1 MASDER
7 EYWIAGGRDELK
19 SLEDLKVFVLVP
31 RSDVPSG
38 QRPLKGKLV
47 CKRKR
52 DDTGKVVRYKVR
64 YVAKGFAQRYGIDYD
79 KTTAPTV
86 RLESFRAILHLATTL
101 NWDLKQ
107 FDIKTAFLH
116 GILPE
121 DETMYMEQPPNFASL
136 GKEEWV
142 MQLMKS
148 IYGMKQASRIW
159 NQTFHNAI
167 AQMGFKC
174 LDCEWCVYRRDSP
187 TGTVIFAVHVDD
199 IIAAGSS
206 PQETEQ
212 FCDLLKSKWDITK
225 LGEPKHA
232 LGIAISRNHEDRTI
246 SLSQTA
252 KIDQLVDEYG
262 QHDARS
268 VDTPMVT
275 GIQLRQPDKSAPTP
289 ADVAEWSER
298 TPYRSL
304 VGSLMY
310 IAVATRPDISY
321 AVRRLSSFLDCYRL
335 DHWNAAIQG
344 LYYLKGTRTYA
355 LTLGGRSPRPWEDDR
370 LDPGRTI
377 ASHTLWLF
385 GLGLC

>member
-86 RLESFRAILHLATTL
+86 RLESFRAILHLAATL

-121 DETMYMEQPPNFASL
+121 DETMYMEQPPNFAAP

-142 MQLMKS
+142 MRLMKS

-159 NQTFHNAI
+159 NQTFHNAV
-167 AQMGFKC
+167 AQMGFKR

-212 FCDLLKSKWDITK
+212 FRDLLKSKWDITE

-268 VDTPMVT
+268 VNTPMVT
-275 GIQLRQPDKSAPTP
+275 GIQLR
-289 ADVAEWSER
+289 
-298 TPYRSL
+298 
-304 VGSLMY
+304 
-310 IAVATRPDISY
+310 
-321 AVRRLSSFLDCYRL
+321 
-335 DHWNAAIQG
+335 
-344 LYYLKGTRTYA
+344 
-355 LTLGGRSPRPWEDDR
+355 
-370 LDPGRTI
+370 
-377 ASHTLWLF
+377 
-385 GLGLC
+385 